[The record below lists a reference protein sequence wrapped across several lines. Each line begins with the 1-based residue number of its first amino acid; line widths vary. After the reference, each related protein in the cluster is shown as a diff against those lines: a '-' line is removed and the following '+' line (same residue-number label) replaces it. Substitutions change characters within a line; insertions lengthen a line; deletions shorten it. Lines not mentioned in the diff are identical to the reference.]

1 METILLVGVIGLL
14 MFNSFKLGLE
24 MAKNNTIKSPI
35 EKIKE
40 KKELKELKA
49 VQMREKEIEEIN
61 AYNIEIYDGTS
72 AGQKS
77 FPG

>member
-1 METILLVGVIGLL
+1 METIVLVGVIGLL

-24 MAKNNTIKSPI
+24 MGKNNTIKSPI

-40 KKELKELKA
+40 RKEEKEQKEI
-49 VQMREKEIEEIN
+49 QRKEKEIAEIN
-61 AYNIEIYDGTS
+61 EYNIEIYDGTS

>member
-1 METILLVGVIGLL
+1 METIILIGVIGLL
-14 MFNSFKLGLE
+14 MLNSFKLGVE
-24 MAKNNTIKSPI
+24 MSRKAIPKTPL

-40 KKELKELKA
+40 KKVEKEQKEI
-49 VQMREKEIEEIN
+49 QRREKEIEEIN

>member
-1 METILLVGVIGLL
+1 METILLIGVIGLL
-14 MFNSFKLGLE
+14 MFKSFKLGLE
-24 MAKNNTIKSPI
+24 MGKNNTIKSPI
-35 EKIKE
+35 EK
-40 KKELKELKA
+40 
-49 VQMREKEIEEIN
+49 MRERKEEKEQKEIQRREREIEEIN

>member
-1 METILLVGVIGLL
+1 
-14 MFNSFKLGLE
+14 
-24 MAKNNTIKSPI
+24 
-35 EKIKE
+35 
-40 KKELKELKA
+40 
-49 VQMREKEIEEIN
+49 MREKEIEEIN